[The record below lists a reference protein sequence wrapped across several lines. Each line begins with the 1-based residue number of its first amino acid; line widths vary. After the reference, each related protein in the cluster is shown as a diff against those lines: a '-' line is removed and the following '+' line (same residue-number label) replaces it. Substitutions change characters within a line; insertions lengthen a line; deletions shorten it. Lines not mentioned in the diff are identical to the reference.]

1 MWYLP
6 IYMSHPVHFL
16 QQVSSEMVFLFCDS
30 VTDDV
35 EFEVNYI
42 LYTISKKK

>member
-1 MWYLP
+1 M
-6 IYMSHPVHFL
+6 HFL
-16 QQVSSEMVFLFCDS
+16 QQVSSEKVFLFCDS